1 MRHGRLLLVTQT
13 LAGPDTREVSGPG
26 RAWRYPGWRMVGVL
40 AVTETIS
47 YAALFYAFAVIAT
60 PMRTE
65 LGASTGQISV
75 ALSLSLA
82 VAGLSAPAVGR
93 WVDRHGARALMSTG
107 SLLAGAAVL
116 GWSQARTVPQ
126 LYAAFVAI
134 GLAAAMVLYEPAFAL
149 INTWFDRRRATAL
162 LVLTVVAGFSSTIF
176 LPLTQAMVDRVG
188 WRDAV
193 VVLAVLVGACAGPHA
208 LVLRRAPRDLG
219 LAPDGVD
226 MPTADEPPS
235 ADECRTV
242 SDAVG
247 WLTVAKVAHAVAV
260 TVVGVH
266 LVAYLLHSGLTA
278 GVAAAGAGALGIMSV
293 TGRLAF
299 TGAAARLG
307 LARVAALMLA
317 AQAAGVVV
325 LLVVP
330 GPAGLVT
337 FVVLFGAGFG
347 VMTIARAALLGGL
360 VPVTRFAAV
369 SGRQALAATVGRVG
383 APAAAGAAITA
394 AGYTPVMLGVAACCL
409 VGAAALVRVHTRSTV
424 SG

>member
-1 MRHGRLLLVTQT
+1 MRFRGLLLVTPA
-13 LAGPDTREVSGPG
+13 LAGPDTRTVAGSA
-26 RAWRYPGWRMVGVL
+26 RAWRYPGWRMVAVL
-40 AVTETIS
+40 AVTETIG

-65 LGASTGQISV
+65 LGASTGQVSV

-82 VAGLSAPAVGR
+82 VAGIAAPAVGR
-93 WVDRHGARALMSTG
+93 WVDRHGTRALMTAG
-107 SLLAGAAVL
+107 SLLAGAAVF

-126 LYAAFVAI
+126 VYAAFAAV

-149 INTWFDRRRATAL
+149 INTWFTRRRATAL

-176 LPLTQAMVDRVG
+176 LPLTQAMVDRFG

-193 VVLAVLVGACAGPHA
+193 AVLAVLVGACAIPHA
-208 LVLRRAPRDLG
+208 LVLRRAPQDLG
-219 LAPDGVD
+219 LAPEGQDAPAPGESEAVQVVRGS
-226 MPTADEPPS
+226 S
-235 ADECRTV
+235 A
-242 SDAVG
+242 AVG

-266 LVAYLLHSGLTA
+266 LVAYLLHSGLSA
-278 GVAAAGAGALGIMSV
+278 GISAAGAGALGLMSV

-299 TGAAARLG
+299 TGAAVRLG
-307 LARVAALMLA
+307 LARVAALMLI
-317 AQAAGVVV
+317 AQAVGVVV

-330 GPAGLVT
+330 GPTGLVA

-369 SGRQALAATVGRVG
+369 SGHQALAATVGRVA

-394 AGYTPVMLGVAACCL
+394 AGYTPVMLAVAACCL
-409 VGAAALVRVHTRSTV
+409 VGAAALVRVHRRA
-424 SG
+424 

>member
-1 MRHGRLLLVTQT
+1 MRYRRLLLVTPA
-13 LAGPDTREVSGPG
+13 LAGPDTRTVAGPA
-26 RAWRYPGWRMVGVL
+26 RVWRYPGWRMVAVL
-40 AVTETIS
+40 AVTETIG

-82 VAGLSAPAVGR
+82 VAGITAPAVGR
-93 WVDRHGARALMSTG
+93 WVDRHGTRALMTAG
-107 SLLAGAAVL
+107 SLLAGVAVF

-126 LYAAFVAI
+126 LYAAFVAV

-149 INTWFDRRRATAL
+149 INTWFTRRRATAL

-176 LPLTQAMVDRVG
+176 LPLTQALVDRFG

-193 VVLAVLVGACAGPHA
+193 AVLAVLVGACAIPHA
-208 LVLRRAPRDLG
+208 LVLRRAPQDLG
-219 LAPDGVD
+219 LAPEGQDA
-226 MPTADEPPS
+226 PAPDESGAVPVVRDAS
-235 ADECRTV
+235 A
-242 SDAVG
+242 AVG

-266 LVAYLLHSGLTA
+266 LVAYLLHSGLSA
-278 GVAAAGAGALGIMSV
+278 GVAAAGAGALGLMSV

-299 TGAAARLG
+299 TGAAVRLG
-307 LARVAALMLA
+307 LARVAALMLS

-330 GPAGLVT
+330 GPTGLVA

-369 SGRQALAATVGRVG
+369 SGHQALAATVGRVA

-394 AGYTPVMLGVAACCL
+394 SGYTPVMLAVAACCL
-409 VGAAALVRVHTRSTV
+409 VGAAALVRVHREA
-424 SG
+424 

>member
-1 MRHGRLLLVTQT
+1 MTRA
-13 LAGPDTREVSGPG
+13 LAGPDTRAESGPA
-26 RAWRYPGWRMVGVL
+26 RAWRYPGWRMVAVL
-40 AVTETIS
+40 AVTETIG

-60 PMRTE
+60 PMRAE
-65 LGASTGQISV
+65 LGASTAQVSV

-93 WVDRHGARALMSTG
+93 WVDRHGARALMTTG
-107 SLLAGAAVL
+107 SLLAGLAVL

-126 LYAAFVAI
+126 LYAAFVVV
-134 GLAAAMVLYEPAFAL
+134 GLAAAMVLYEPAFAV
-149 INTWFDRRRATAL
+149 INTWFVRRRATAL

-176 LPLTQAMVDRVG
+176 LPLTQTMVDRVG
-188 WRDAV
+188 WRGAV
-193 VVLAVLVGACAGPHA
+193 AVLAVLVGAGAVPHA
-208 LVLRRAPRDLG
+208 LVLRRAPQDLG
-219 LAPDGVD
+219 LAPDGDDV
-226 MPTADEPPS
+226 PTADEDRPVPVVRDL
-235 ADECRTV
+235 AA
-242 SDAVG
+242 AVA

-266 LVAYLLHSGLTA
+266 LVAYLLHSGLPA
-278 GVAAAGAGALGIMSV
+278 GVAAAGAGALGLMSV

-325 LLVVP
+325 LLTVP
-330 GPAGLVT
+330 GPAGLVA

-360 VPVTRFAAV
+360 VPATRFAAV
-369 SGRQALAATVGRVG
+369 SGHQALAATVGRVA

-394 AGYTPVMLGVAACCL
+394 AGYTPVMLAVAACCL
-409 VGAAALVRVHTRSTV
+409 AGAAALVRVHRQAA
-424 SG
+424 

>member
-1 MRHGRLLLVTQT
+1 MTGA
-13 LAGPDTREVSGPG
+13 LAGPDIRRVSGPG
-26 RAWRYPGWRMVGVL
+26 RAWRYPGWRMVAVL
-40 AVTETIS
+40 AVTETIG

-60 PMRTE
+60 PMRVE
-65 LGASTGQISV
+65 LGASTGQVSV

-93 WVDRHGARALMSTG
+93 WVDRHGARLLMTVG
-107 SLLAGAAVL
+107 SLLAGVAVL

-126 LYAAFVAI
+126 LYAAFVVV
-134 GLAAAMVLYEPAFAL
+134 GLAGAMVLYEPAFAL
-149 INTWFDRRRATAL
+149 INTWFRRRRSTAL

-193 VVLAVLVGACAGPHA
+193 AILAVLVGACAIPHA
-208 LVLRRAPRDLG
+208 LVLRRAPQDVGLG
-219 LAPDGVD
+219 PDGDDV
-226 MPTADEPPS
+226 PTPDEDRAVPAVPDLS
-235 ADECRTV
+235 A
-242 SDAVG
+242 AVA

-266 LVAYLLHSGLTA
+266 LVAYLLHSGLPA
-278 GVAAAGAGALGIMSV
+278 GVAAAGAGALGLMSV

-325 LLVVP
+325 LLTVP
-330 GPAGLVT
+330 GPAGLVA

-360 VPVTRFAAV
+360 VPTARFAAV
-369 SGRQALAATVGRVG
+369 SGHQALAATVGRVA
-383 APAAAGAAITA
+383 APAAAGVAITA
-394 AGYTPVMLGVAACCL
+394 AGYTPVMLAVAACCL
-409 VGAAALVRVHTRSTV
+409 AGAAALVRVHREAV
-424 SG
+424 